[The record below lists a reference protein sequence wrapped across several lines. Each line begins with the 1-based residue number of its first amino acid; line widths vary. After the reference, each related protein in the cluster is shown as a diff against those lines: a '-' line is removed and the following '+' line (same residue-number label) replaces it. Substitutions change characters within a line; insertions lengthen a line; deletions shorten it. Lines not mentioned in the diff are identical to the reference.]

1 MVPPLLQ
8 LTQEKENTHHQNHLL
23 KKKSYLSP
31 KPFPN
36 EKKSTA
42 DTGSTSAGT
51 ITINTDFHSSEME
64 IGNKVLLFNI
74 FFMCGFI
81 RAITKEK
88 NEDFEI
94 SVVRQSVKEMEKLIQ
109 IFF

>member
-8 LTQEKENTHHQNHLL
+8 LTQKKENTHHQNHLL

-36 EKKSTA
+36 EKNSTA
-42 DTGSTSAGT
+42 DTASTSAGT
-51 ITINTDFHSSEME
+51 ITTNTDFDSNEME

-74 FFMCGFI
+74 LFMCGFT

-88 NEDFEI
+88 MRTLRF
-94 SVVRQSVKEMEKLIQ
+94 QS
-109 IFF
+109 